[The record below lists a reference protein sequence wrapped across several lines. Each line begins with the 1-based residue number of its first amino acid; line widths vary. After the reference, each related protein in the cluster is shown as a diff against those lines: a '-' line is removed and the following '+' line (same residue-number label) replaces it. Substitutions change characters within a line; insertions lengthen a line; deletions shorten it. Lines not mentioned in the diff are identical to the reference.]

1 MAKYSIDSTTLTSIG
16 DAIRAKEGSTGVIPV
31 SDIPSRIA
39 AIQTGADVSG
49 VTAGEVDVV
58 AGKIFVDASG
68 AEKTG
73 TLQRLKSQGELI
85 SQKQRALLQ
94 MRLRAVI
101 FLSAFPLPVF

>member
-39 AIQTGADVSG
+39 AIHTGADVSG
-49 VTAGEVDVV
+49 VTATEVDVV
-58 AGKIFVDASG
+58 AGKVFVDASG

-73 TLQRLKSQGELI
+73 TLVVQTYYYGSGEP
-85 SQKQRALLQ
+85 
-94 MRLRAVI
+94 
-101 FLSAFPLPVF
+101 SADLGVDGDIYFVME

>member
-49 VTAGEVDVV
+49 VTAVEADVV
-58 AGKIFVDASG
+58 AGVVFVDSSG
-68 AEKTG
+68 AQKTG
-73 TLQRLKSQGELI
+73 TLVVQTYYYVSSAPSADLGADGDLY
-85 SQKQRALLQ
+85 LQ
-94 MRLRAVI
+94 T
-101 FLSAFPLPVF
+101 